1 MIGQPKYDGD
11 VHGYYTPMTGDAGA
25 YEDLSIDGTV
35 RSLSPPTGCRM
46 ARLYFRGAN
55 IRLTFHGVNPSAGAG
70 IPIYDGYEEWFSYK
84 ELATMKFIREGS
96 TNGEVHAVYY
106 R

>member
-55 IRLTFHGVNPSAGAG
+55 IRLTFHGVNPSAGQ
-70 IPIYDGYEEWFSYK
+70 
-84 ELATMKFIREGS
+84 S
-96 TNGEVHAVYY
+96 TNSVRINVTGYFAP
-106 R
+106 